1 MKRTILIVL
10 ALFSIIGIAYA
21 QWSVKSVQSD
31 LEKTY
36 GDLNSISFDFENL
49 IDGQSGSIL
58 AVRGNMYIMKFMD
71 FEVTCNGET
80 VWNYN
85 SQENRVLIG
94 DFDEDDSQNSL
105 ERMFFSFMNDYKV
118 ESVSKINS
126 SDGRSE
132 LEILLSPVVDNED
145 MNDFYIWCDANNYHL
160 RKMEVVDGPI
170 AGEWVISNLKLN
182 KKVSEK
188 LFDYQAPDSA
198 KVIDLRD

>member
-1 MKRTILIVL
+1 MKRTIVLVL

-49 IDGQSGSIL
+49 IDGQSGSVL
-58 AVRGNMYIMKFMD
+58 AVRGNKYIMKFME

-85 SQENRVLIG
+85 AQENRVLIG
-94 DFDEDDSQNSL
+94 DFDEDDTQNSL

-132 LEILLSPVVDNED
+132 LEILLSPAGENED
-145 MNDFYIWCDANNYHL
+145 LNDFYIWCDANNYHL

-170 AGEWVISNLKLN
+170 AGEWAIKNLKLN
-182 KKVSEK
+182 KKISEK